1 MNAYHTPALLSET
14 IDGLLI
20 RPDGIYVDATFGGGG
35 HAREILNHLSDKGK
49 LLGLDQDQEA
59 YENSI
64 DDPRF
69 VFVHSNFQFLS
80 NFLRYHHIAQVDGI
94 LADLGVSSHHFDTP
108 QRGFSFRF
116 EGDLDMRMNNQSTLT
131 AANIVNG
138 YSEEALSSL
147 LFRYGELTNA
157 RKLASLIVK
166 ARAQQPIATIQDLVE
181 VIQPA
186 FKFER
191 EKKDMAKA
199 FQALRIEVNH
209 EMEALQEFLEQT
221 PLLLRDGGRL
231 AIITY
236 HSLEDRLVKNFIRSG
251 RCDGTIEKDFFG
263 HTQTPFHV
271 VTGKPIT
278 PSEEE
283 INQNPRSR
291 SAKLR
296 IAEKT
301 AIETIP

>member
-14 IDGLLI
+14 IDGLCI
-20 RPDGIYVDATFGGGG
+20 HPDGIYVDATFGGGG
-35 HAREILNHLSDKGK
+35 HAREIVNHLSDKGK
-49 LLGLDQDQEA
+49 LFGFDQDKEA
-59 YENSI
+59 FENRI

-69 VFVHSNFQFLS
+69 VFVHSNFRFLS
-80 NFLRYHHIAQVDGI
+80 NFLKYHHITQVNGI

-108 QRGFSFRF
+108 NRGFSFRF
-116 EGDLDMRMNNQSTLT
+116 EGELDMRMNDQSELT
-131 AANIVNG
+131 AATVVNN

-147 LFRYGELTNA
+147 FFGFGELSNA
-157 RKLASLIVK
+157 RRLASLIVK
-166 ARAQQPIATIQDLVE
+166 ARAQQPIETIQALVE
-181 VIQPA
+181 AIQPA

-199 FQALRIEVNH
+199 FQALRIEVNN

-221 PLLLRDGGRL
+221 PSFLCEGGRL
-231 AIITY
+231 AVITY
-236 HSLEDRLVKNFIRSG
+236 HSLEDRLVKNFFRSG
-251 RCDGTIEKDFFG
+251 RCDGAIEKDFFG

-271 VTGKPIT
+271 ITGKPIT

-283 INQNPRSR
+283 ITNNPRSR

-301 AIETIP
+301 SK

>member
-1 MNAYHTPALLSET
+1 MNAYHVPALLSET
-14 IDGLLI
+14 IDGLNVH
-20 RPDGIYVDATFGGGG
+20 PNGIYVDATFGGGG
-35 HAREILNHLSDKGK
+35 HAREILNRLSDQGK
-49 LLGLDQDQEA
+49 LLGFDQDKEA
-59 YENSI
+59 FGNRI

-69 VFVHSNFQFLS
+69 VFVYSNFRFLS
-80 NFLRYHHIAQVDGI
+80 NFLKYHHIAQVDGI

-108 QRGFSFRF
+108 SRGFSFRF
-116 EGDLDMRMNNQSTLT
+116 EGELDMRMNGQSELT
-131 AANIVNG
+131 AAKVVNN
-138 YSEEALSSL
+138 YSEEELSSL
-147 LFRYGELTNA
+147 FFRYGELPNA

-166 ARAQQPIATIQDLVE
+166 ARIQQPISTIQEFVE
-181 VIQPA
+181 VVQPA
-186 FKFER
+186 FKYER
-191 EKKDMAKA
+191 EKKEIAKT

-221 PLLLRDGGRL
+221 PSLLREGGRL

-263 HTQTPFHV
+263 HIQTPFHV
-271 VTGKPIT
+271 LTGRPVT

-283 INQNPRSR
+283 INNNPRSR

-296 IAEKT
+296 IAERSGV
-301 AIETIP
+301 